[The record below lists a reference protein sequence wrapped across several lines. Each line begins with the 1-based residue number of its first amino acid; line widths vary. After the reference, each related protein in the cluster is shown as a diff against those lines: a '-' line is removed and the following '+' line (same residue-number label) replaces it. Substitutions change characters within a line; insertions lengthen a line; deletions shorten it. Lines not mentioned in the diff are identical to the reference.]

1 MCGDDSR
8 DGAGIPID
16 QIEQAIQP
24 NETQRA
30 ALDDLANASIQ
41 AARTIRSACPT
52 HVVLTSS
59 GRLVAMQQ
67 RVEAMISAMAL
78 VQPALEKFYGLL
90 DDEQKARIN
99 ALAEDRRKA
108 SASRALLA

>member
-41 AARTIRSACPT
+41 AARTDPLCMPDACR
-52 HVVLTSS
+52 HDVIGQARGHAAARRGDDFRNGIGAAGL
-59 GRLVAMQQ
+59 GEILW
-67 RVEAMISAMAL
+67 
-78 VQPALEKFYGLL
+78 PAG
-90 DDEQKARIN
+90 
-99 ALAEDRRKA
+99 
-108 SASRALLA
+108 